1 MEIIKS
7 NKGTDMLVLN
17 GFTFTEHSK
26 SKNGDKIYWRFVNRD
41 DCNARAHT
49 NTDLENLV
57 LLKDA
62 RHIGHLPEH
71 REIAARKI
79 MQGVK
84 RAAEDNP
91 NEPPQKV
98 RRKTFWLVFVVD

>member
-1 MEIIKS
+1 MEIIKT

-62 RHIGHLPEH
+62 RHVGHCRSEQRLN
-71 REIAARKI
+71 I
-79 MQGVK
+79 
-84 RAAEDNP
+84 RAAP
-91 NEPPQKV
+91 NREELAIYY
-98 RRKTFWLVFVVD
+98 FS